1 VRSAASLCSSFLAWA
16 FASSVHAWSDA
27 PVCALAPE
35 EEEPQAPL
43 CAAVDVLSA
52 PIEYAPVEYT
62 CLAPMS
68 EPLCAWPV
76 IDEEPEADEELAVV
90 DPGALA
96 DRENARAS
104 FGRAEALIKV
114 GRFVDALLHL
124 RVVERALPGIAD
136 RIALTR
142 GDLLLQLAMPKQ
154 ACDAYELAADSP
166 DRAVAA
172 RGAIGEVRCAI
183 ASGHR
188 KAEQA
193 FTALLRRYPLLPE
206 RHQLSFELAMTRAK
220 AGQMKAAVTLL
231 RQIDLEAP
239 GSSVAANARAELE
252 ALSEKGVRV
261 LPLTGS
267 QRVDRVERLLRE
279 APIEVAAAEIEVL
292 ANEPLSAEARAR
304 LHLLSARLARLQ
316 GRWEQAI
323 AELARARRDGAA
335 PLDASK
341 LAPPPAPV
349 TGLDTP
355 ERAAAERRV
364 RGIRGNKPIDKLNT
378 AQLRTVFDVAVQH
391 GMKELCDELIV
402 SMANR
407 KSIPPAFRFEAA
419 MLASGLAS
427 DDKLAKLLETLIA
440 VPTYRV
446 SARYHH
452 ARALERLGR
461 FTEAEAQYGQVIAT
475 DRGQTRYYAMWADL
489 RLWSM
494 KSGAGASCLP
504 EEGSTAVTVVAGACG
519 IPAPSAGVA
528 TGTNAAGLQRS
539 RGPSGAIATTASF
552 LSAGFQGHA
561 AATDQA
567 RSSGGDDDLAAI
579 EDARDEDDRLVSAP
593 LDANAYA
600 DPALRR
606 ARALAM
612 LAPIAAEHGA
622 AYPWLVR
629 AMDLIELD
637 RFTEAA
643 DEMNEAYLAWRDAS
657 GAPRLRSG
665 LVALMTGDAPPRRA
679 MTAAVRRSRR
689 ALDLP
694 TRKTLSQVA
703 RVLGDPG
710 IGLRFGNYR
719 LNEHPRAYAE
729 LVERAARKHGVD
741 PNLLF
746 AVMRVESI
754 YNRRIIST
762 AGAIGLMQI
771 MPHTGRRIATK
782 LGVSSFEPSDLLDP
796 ALNVD
801 FSAWYLASL
810 LKRFDGRLPLAIA
823 SYNGGPHN
831 VRLWMRDSPKDMP
844 LDAFLERIPFSQT
857 HRYVRRVLTHYAAYR
872 AQQNLPMTRLSVE
885 LPRVQ
890 PDEIAF

>member
-1 VRSAASLCSSFLAWA
+1 
-16 FASSVHAWSDA
+16 
-27 PVCALAPE
+27 LAPE
-35 EEEPQAPL
+35 EEEEIQAPL
-43 CAAVDVLSA
+43 CAPIDVLSA

-62 CLAPMS
+62 CLAPVS

-76 IDEEPEADEELAVV
+76 LDVAPETDEALAVLASS
-90 DPGALA
+90 PLA
-96 DRENARAS
+96 DRESARAS
-104 FGRAEALIKV
+104 FARADALIKA
-114 GRFVDALLHL
+114 GRPVDALLHL

-154 ACDAYELAADSP
+154 ACEAYALAAGSP
-166 DRAVAA
+166 DRAIAA

-183 ASGHR
+183 ASGNR
-188 KAEQA
+188 KVEQA
-193 FTALLRRYPLLPE
+193 FAALLRRYPLLPE
-206 RHQLSFELAMTRAK
+206 RHQLSFELAMTRAT
-220 AGQMKAAVTLL
+220 AGQRQAAATLL
-231 RQIDLEAP
+231 RQIDLESP
-239 GSSVAANARAELE
+239 GSDVAARARTELD
-252 ALSEKGVRV
+252 ALRAQGVPVKPLSGSE
-261 LPLTGS
+261 
-267 QRVDRVERLLRE
+267 RVDRVERLLRE

-292 ANEPLSAEARAR
+292 EGTSLSAEARAR
-304 LHLLSARLARLQ
+304 LHLLSARMARLQ

-323 AELARARRDGAA
+323 AELQRARQDGAA
-335 PLDASK
+335 PPDAAK
-341 LAPPPAPV
+341 LAPPPAPLADAN
-349 TGLDTP
+349 TA

-364 RGIRGNKPIDKLNT
+364 RGIRGNKPIEKVNS
-378 AQLRTVFDVAVQH
+378 AQLRTLFDIAIQY
-391 GMKELCDELIV
+391 GMRELCDEVLV
-402 SMANR
+402 AMANR
-407 KSIPPAFRFEAA
+407 KNLMPALRFEAA

-427 DDKLAKLLETLIA
+427 DDKLAALLETLIS

-461 FTEAEAQYGQVIAT
+461 VAEAETQYTQVIAQ

-494 KSGAGASCLP
+494 KSGSDESCLP
-504 EEGSTAVTVVAGACG
+504 EDGLRAVAATADACG
-519 IPAPSAGVA
+519 GPAPLAPIAG
-528 TGTNAAGLQRS
+528 
-539 RGPSGAIATTASF
+539 
-552 LSAGFQGHA
+552 A
-561 AATDQA
+561 AATDAVGGDLPALERSDANAATASLLGA
-567 RSSGGDDDLAAI
+567 RFERNSTAADEPLPSGGDDALAELEGAQ
-579 EDARDEDDRLVSAP
+579 ERDDARASTP
-593 LDANAYA
+593 FDATAYT
-600 DPALRR
+600 DPVARR
-606 ARALAM
+606 SRALEL

-637 RFTEAA
+637 RFEEAA

-703 RVLGDPG
+703 RVIGDPG

-719 LNEHPRAYAE
+719 LNELPRAYAE

-741 PNLLF
+741 ANLLF

-782 LGVSSFEPSDLLDP
+782 LGVKSFEASDLLDP

-831 VRLWMRDSPKDMP
+831 VRLWMRASPKDMP

-872 AQQNLPMTRLSVE
+872 AQQNLPMTRLSVD
-885 LPRVQ
+885 LPSVR

>member
-1 VRSAASLCSSFLAWA
+1 MRSAASLCSTFLAWA

-35 EEEPQAPL
+35 EEEAQAPL

-62 CLAPMS
+62 CLAPVS

-76 IDEEPEADEELAVV
+76 IDQEPDADEAFAIV
-90 DPGALA
+90 DRGELA
-96 DRENARAS
+96 DREYARAS

-124 RVVERALPGIAD
+124 RVVERVLPGIAD

-154 ACDAYELAADSP
+154 ACEAYALAADSP
-166 DRAVAA
+166 DRAIAA

-183 ASGHR
+183 AAGHR

-206 RHQLSFELAMTRAK
+206 RHQLSFELAMTRAN
-220 AGQMKAAVTLL
+220 AGQLKAAVTLL

-239 GSSVAANARAELE
+239 ASNVAASARAELE
-252 ALSEKGVRV
+252 ALREKGARV
-261 LPLTGS
+261 QPLSGS
-267 QRVDRVERLLRE
+267 ERVDRVERLLRE

-292 ANEPLSAEARAR
+292 ASEPLSAEARAR
-304 LHLLSARLARLQ
+304 LHLLSARMARLQ
-316 GRWEQAI
+316 GRWEQAV
-323 AELARARRDGAA
+323 AELARARHDGAA
-335 PLDASK
+335 LPDAAK
-341 LAPPPAPV
+341 LTPPPAPV
-349 TGLDTP
+349 TGEGTP
-355 ERAAAERRV
+355 ERAAAERRI
-364 RGIRGNKPIDKLNT
+364 RGIRGNKPIEKLNT

-391 GMKELCDELIV
+391 GMKELCDELILA
-402 SMANR
+402 MANR
-407 KSIPPAFRFEAA
+407 KNFAPALRFEAA
-419 MLASGLAS
+419 MLAAGLAS
-427 DDKLAKLLETLIA
+427 DDKLARLLETLIA
-440 VPTYRV
+440 VPAYRV

-461 FTEAEAQYGQVIAT
+461 ITEAEAQYAQVIAS

-504 EEGSTAVTVVAGACG
+504 EEGSTAVAVAAGACG
-519 IPAPSAGVA
+519 IPAPSGVIA
-528 TGTNAAGLQRS
+528 TRPNTVAQPRD
-539 RGPSGAIATTASF
+539 PSGPTATTAS
-552 LSAGFQGHA
+552 LLGAGFQGNA
-561 AATDQA
+561 AAADA
-567 RSSGGDDDLAAI
+567 PLPGDSDDALGEL
-579 EDARDEDDRLVSAP
+579 EDASEQDDALASAV
-593 LDANAYA
+593 LDVNAYT

-612 LAPIAAEHGA
+612 LAPIAAEHGE
-622 AYPWLVR
+622 AYPWLLR

-637 RFTEAA
+637 RFAEAA

-694 TRKTLSQVA
+694 TRKTLSQIA

-796 ALNVD
+796 ALNVE

-810 LKRFDGRLPLAIA
+810 LKRFDNRLPLAIA

-831 VRLWMRDSPKDMP
+831 VRLWMRGSPKNMP